1 MTLHISEAE
10 VRAVLT
16 MPMAVEAVEVISR
29 KQATGEVVVHPR
41 RRFELPGG
49 GFFHYMAAADFSL
62 GFVAMKQYTFMRGK
76 LRFLVPIY
84 EMSTGDLL
92 ALIEADYMGQLRTG
106 AASGVATKYL
116 ARKDA
121 SVAAIIGT
129 GGQAKTQLEAVCSG
143 SKAGIR
149 VRLWAR
155 CGEAPEVLG
164 RDVQTAWAFQYIFAH
179 RRRRQCTVRTSSP
192 QPQPPRSRLYLAP
205 ICHLGPT
212 SMPLEPTTRNKRELD
227 DEAVASAD
235 IIVVDSV
242 EQSRQEAG
250 DLIIAFHGDESC
262 WTGVKKLSEIVA
274 GKASG
279 RTSDTEV
286 TLFKSNGIASWDLAV
301 AIKVYALAREKGL
314 GRELPLGVTSRKAR
328 KQSNCFFHRACGA
341 RHHAAGTSRHPAD
354 RSVSNRRRHPRSAWF
369 DRPPSCTLHS
379 VRDGRS
385 SSCFTDR
392 TSSPSI

>member
-10 VRAVLT
+10 ARAVLT
-16 MPMAVEAVEVISR
+16 MPMAVEAVEAISR

-62 GFVAMKQYTFMRGK
+62 GFVAMKQYTFVRGK

-129 GGQAKTQLEAVCSG
+129 GGQAKTQLEAV
-143 SKAGIR
+143 AT
-149 VRLWAR
+149 VRKLESAR
-155 CGEAPEVLG
+155 AYG
-164 RDVQTAWAFQYIFAH
+164 RDAAKCEKFSEEMAKRLGIAVHICSSAAEAVHGADIVSTATTASQPVVFGANLSPGAH
-179 RRRRQCTVRTSSP
+179 IN
-192 QPQPPRSRLYLAP
+192 A
-205 ICHLGPT
+205 IGANHAH
-212 SMPLEPTTRNKRELD
+212 KRELD

-301 AIKVYALAREKGL
+301 AIKVYAMAREKGL
-314 GRELPLGVTSRKAR
+314 GRELPLWSD
-328 KQSNCFFHRACGA
+328 GA
-341 RHHAAGTSRHPAD
+341 KG
-354 RSVSNRRRHPRSAWF
+354 
-369 DRPPSCTLHS
+369 
-379 VRDGRS
+379 
-385 SSCFTDR
+385 
-392 TSSPSI
+392 

>member
-10 VRAVLT
+10 VRAVLA
-16 MPMAVEAVEVISR
+16 MPQAVEAVEEISR

-62 GFVAMKQYTFMRGK
+62 GFVAMKQYTYVRGK
-76 LRFLVPIY
+76 LRFLVPLY
-84 EMSTGDLL
+84 EMATGDLL

-121 SVAAIIGT
+121 RVAAIIGT
-129 GGQAKTQLEAVCSG
+129 GGQAKTQLEAIATVRKLKSARAYGRDG
-143 SKAGIR
+143 SKREKFCTEMSTRLDIP
-149 VRLWAR
+149 VRPCASAA
-155 CGEAPEVLG
+155 EAVHG
-164 RDVQTAWAFQYIFAH
+164 ADIVCTA
-179 RRRRQCTVRTSSP
+179 TTSS
-192 QPQPPRSRLYLAP
+192 QPVVNGADLSPGVHINA
-205 ICHLGPT
+205 IGANHAH
-212 SMPLEPTTRNKRELD
+212 KRELD

-235 IIVVDSV
+235 VIVVDSV

-250 DLIIAFHGDESC
+250 DLIIAFHGDEIC

-274 GKASG
+274 GKATG

-301 AIKVYALAREKGL
+301 AMKVYAAACEKKL
-314 GRELPLGVTSRKAR
+314 GRELPFWNGDAK
-328 KQSNCFFHRACGA
+328 
-341 RHHAAGTSRHPAD
+341 
-354 RSVSNRRRHPRSAWF
+354 
-369 DRPPSCTLHS
+369 
-379 VRDGRS
+379 VR
-385 SSCFTDR
+385 T
-392 TSSPSI
+392 TT